1 MRSRTIREGSV
12 GLLILV
18 GVGVFVGLVL
28 WLRNISIGDR
38 TYKFTVTFADAVGL
52 KEGASVR
59 YRGVNV
65 GRITQVTP
73 QTNGVDTTVAITS
86 PNLLIP
92 KNVSIEANQAGFVGE
107 TSIDI
112 TPRSPKIPLPQNAQ
126 AINPQTPQCNSALF
140 ICNQERIN
148 GQIGVSFIE
157 LLRSGTDLATRY
169 SDPRFFDNVNTL
181 TKNASVAAS
190 EAAKLSAELS
200 LLSRTARRELGT
212 VSTTATSL
220 TTSANQTLNQVG
232 SVASRLANTA
242 DKFGNTA
249 DQYSLSGAQLNRLLI
264 SANQLVV
271 SNRGSL
277 VGTLDSVRQTSDQ
290 LRVLLSSLTPTVNQI
305 NTTVGQLNATTG
317 QIRVGELVK
326 NLETLSANA
335 AQASANLRDITT
347 SLNNP
352 NNVNLLQQTLDNAV
366 KVSANLRDITGS
378 LNNPNN
384 TVLLQQTLD
393 SARATFENTQKITSD
408 LDELTGDPAF
418 RENVRRLVNGLGK
431 LVSSTQQL
439 QQQVEVAQQL
449 EPVSSEINTAI
460 ANASAIPSGNQQ
472 SQPKVEQAAS
482 PTQPSTDQQFLLL
495 PPAPKKLL
503 PEATSQIASDS
514 EREKR

>member
-12 GLLILV
+12 GLLILM

-28 WLRNISIGDR
+28 WLRNFTFGDR
-38 TYKFTVTFADAVGL
+38 TYRFTVTFADAVGL
-52 KEGASVR
+52 KEGATVR
-59 YRGVNV
+59 YRGVSV
-65 GRITQVTP
+65 GRITEVKP
-73 QTNGVDTTVAITS
+73 QTNGVDTTVEITA

-92 KNVSIEANQAGFVGE
+92 KNVSIDANQSGFVGE

-112 TPRSPKIPLPQNAQ
+112 TPRSSRIQTPQNTQ
-126 AINPQTPQCNSALF
+126 ARNPQTSQCDSTLF
-140 ICNQERIN
+140 ICNKDRVN

-157 LLRSGTDLATRY
+157 LLRSGTDLASRY
-169 SDPRFFDNVNTL
+169 SDPKFFDNVNTL
-181 TKNASVAAS
+181 TKNASVAAT

-200 LLSRTARRELGT
+200 LLSRSARRELGT
-212 VSTTATSL
+212 VSTTARSL
-220 TTSANQTLNQVG
+220 TTSANQTLDQVG
-232 SVASRLANTA
+232 LLANRFASTA

-249 DQYSLSGAQLNRLLI
+249 EQYSLSGAQLNRLLT

-290 LRVLLSSLTPTVNQI
+290 LRVLLGSLTPTVNQI
-305 NTTVGQLNATTG
+305 NTTVGQLNTTTG
-317 QIRVGELVK
+317 QIRVGELAK
-326 NLETLSANA
+326 NLEVLSSNA

-352 NNVNLLQQTLDNAV
+352 NNVTLLQQTLDNAV
-366 KVSANLRDITGS
+366 KVSANLRDITSS

-418 RENVRRLVNGLGK
+418 RENVRKLVNGLGK

-439 QQQVEVAQQL
+439 QQQVQVAQQL
-449 EPVSSEINTAI
+449 EPVSSEINQAV
-460 ANASAIPSGNQQ
+460 ASATAVPSDNQQ
-472 SQPKVEQAAS
+472 ANPNVEQAVS
-482 PTQPSTDQQFLLL
+482 STHLPLLL
-495 PPAPKKLL
+495 SPPAPKKPL
-503 PEATSQIASDS
+503 PGGTSHLAAEV

>member
-18 GVGVFVGLVL
+18 GLAVFVALVL
-28 WLRNISIGDR
+28 WLRNISLGR
-38 TYKFTVTFADAVGL
+38 RSYKFTVNFTDAVGM
-52 KEGASVR
+52 KEGATVR
-59 YRGVNV
+59 YRGVGV
-65 GRITQVTP
+65 GRITQVKAR
-73 QTNGVDTTVAITS
+73 TNGVDATVEITD

-92 KNVSIEANQAGFVGE
+92 KNVTIEANQAGFVGE

-112 TPRSPKIPLPQNAQ
+112 TPQTPKTPLPQNAQ
-126 AINPQTPQCNSALF
+126 ALNPGTSKCDSALF
-140 ICNQERIN
+140 ICDQARVN

-169 SDPRFFDNVNTL
+169 SDPAFFNNVNAL
-181 TKNASVAAS
+181 TKNASIAATGVAQ
-190 EAAKLSAELS
+190 LTAELS
-200 LLSRTARRELGT
+200 LLSRSARQELGT
-212 VSTTATSL
+212 VSTAAKSVTTA
-220 TTSANQTLNQVG
+220 ANQTVNQVG
-232 SVASRLANTA
+232 FAANRFGNTA
-242 DKFGNTA
+242 DKFSSTA
-249 DQYSLSGAQLNRLLI
+249 DQYSLTAVQLNRLLA

-290 LRVLLSSLTPTVNQI
+290 LRVLLSSLAPTVNQI
-305 NTTVGQLNATTG
+305 NTTVGQLNANAS
-317 QIRVGELVK
+317 QLRVGELVK

-347 SLNNP
+347 
-352 NNVNLLQQTLDNAV
+352 
-366 KVSANLRDITGS
+366 S

-418 RENVRRLVNGLGK
+418 RANVRKLVNGLGK

-439 QQQVEVAQQL
+439 QQQVQVAQQL
-449 EPVSSEINTAI
+449 EPVSAEIHTTVANATAI
-460 ANASAIPSGNQQ
+460 HSAHQQ
-472 SQPKVEQAAS
+472 SQPNSGQSAS
-482 PTQPSTDQQFLLL
+482 STQLNPQQQLLL
-495 PPAPKKLL
+495 APPVSKKPL
-503 PEATSQIASDS
+503 PETASQLTAEAES
-514 EREKR
+514 EKR